1 MSAGR
6 IELEALAI
14 TLGEGAHAFTA
25 VRDVSA
31 VIAAGEF
38 VCILGPS
45 GCGKSTLLAALAG
58 HVGAHAGRA
67 TLDGKPIDGPHPER
81 GMVFQQHT
89 LLPWRKTL
97 DNVAFG
103 LKMRGVG
110 KRERHRRAQALL
122 DRVGLGAFADR
133 YPAQLSGGMQQRA
146 EIARAMLNEP
156 RVLLMDEPFGA
167 LDAQTRALMQSL
179 LLDVWSERRP
189 TVVFVTHDI
198 DEALFLADRILVM
211 SHSPGTMLEE
221 LRVPFARPRERDLVT
236 EPAFVALKRRCL
248 ALLRHPHAGAP
259 VTSSDAPARIDISH
273 SVFS

>member
-6 IELEALAI
+6 IQLEALGIA
-14 TLGEGAHAFTA
+14 LGDGASAFTA
-25 VRDVSA
+25 VRDVNA
-31 VIAAGEF
+31 VIEPGEF

-58 HVGAHAGRA
+58 HVAPNAGRA
-67 TLDGKPIDGPHPER
+67 TLDGKLIEGPHPER

-97 DNVAFG
+97 DNVAFA
-103 LKMRGVG
+103 
-110 KRERHRRAQALL
+110 E
-122 DRVGLGAFADR
+122 R

-146 EIARAMLNEP
+146 EIARAILNEP

-167 LDAQTRALMQSL
+167 LDAQTRASMQAL

-198 DEALFLADRILVM
+198 DEALFLADRVLVM
-211 SHSPGTMLEE
+211 SHSPGTVLEE
-221 LRVPFARPRERDLVT
+221 LRVPFARPRERELVT
-236 EPAFVALKRRCL
+236 EAGFVALKRRCL
-248 ALLRHPHAGAP
+248 ALLRYPLASPMAA
-259 VTSSDAPARIDISH
+259 SNDAPARIDISH
-273 SVFS
+273 SVLS

>member
-6 IELEALAI
+6 IDLEALGI
-14 TLGEGAHAFTA
+14 TLGEGASAFTA
-25 VRDVSA
+25 VRDVNA
-31 VIAAGEF
+31 VIEPGEF

-58 HVGAHAGRA
+58 HVTPNSGRA
-67 TLDGKPIDGPHPER
+67 TLDGRPIDGPHPER

-110 KRERHRRAQALL
+110 KRERHRRARALL

-167 LDAQTRALMQSL
+167 LDAQTRAMMQSL

-211 SHSPGTMLEE
+211 SRSPGTVLEE
-221 LRVPFARPRERDLVT
+221 LRVPFARPRERELVM

-248 ALLRHPHAGAP
+248 ALLRHQLAG
-259 VTSSDAPARIDISH
+259 TSITSNDAPARIDISH